1 MSEERS
7 EIEFGT
13 LIEHVRL
20 LFLTLARGV
29 PKPLAPEYVIDSS
42 FLQQTVH
49 FSAVQVWRAVGKFFQ
64 VRGPACGS
72 MVPETCFVD
81 ARSSGRISVA
91 KLDSY
96 GPDLFGAFSARI
108 QV

>member
-1 MSEERS
+1 VLVAHHHFRVGVSHNVHGHSRVFRS
-7 EIEFGT
+7 
-13 LIEHVRL
+13 
-20 LFLTLARGV
+20 
-29 PKPLAPEYVIDSS
+29 
-42 FLQQTVH
+42 
-49 FSAVQVWRAVGKFFQ
+49 FQ

-96 GPDLFGAFSARI
+96 GPHLFGAFSARF